1 MIISRTPFRISFLG
15 GGSDLP
21 GFYAK
26 SKGAVLSVAIN
37 KYMYISV
44 HPFFNRK
51 KIQLKYSKTELCSS
65 LDEINH
71 PIFRE
76 VLRYL
81 NLKEGLEIVSSA
93 DVPSGTGL
101 GSSSSFTVGL
111 LNSLYSYKGEYVLK
125 SRLAS
130 EASMIEIEKL
140 GEPIGKQDQYASAFG
155 GMNIINF
162 NLDGSVDVNPI
173 SLKQSILKKLEKN
186 LLLFYTNISR
196 RAGDILVQ
204 QRENIKSEKK
214 FSIQKKMVEL
224 VWEAREALYQ
234 GKLQSFGELLNKG
247 WQLKKSLTDKISNS
261 IIDNYYSIAL
271 ENGAIGGKLLGAGGG
286 GFLLLYCEKENQEDL
301 RKALCDLYE
310 LKFSFDWQG
319 SNIIYDDGRGQENNT
334 GFFE

>member
-21 GFYAK
+21 SFYTK
-26 SKGAVLSVAIN
+26 SNGAVLSIAIN
-37 KYMYISV
+37 KYMYVSV

-51 KIQLKYSKTELCSS
+51 QIQLKYSKTELCNS
-65 LDEINH
+65 LDEISH

-76 VLRYL
+76 VLKYL

-93 DVPSGTGL
+93 DIPSGTGL

-111 LNSLYSYKGEYVLK
+111 LNSLYSYKCEYVSK

-130 EASMIEIEKL
+130 EACMIEIEKL

-155 GMNIINF
+155 GMNIIGF
-162 NLDGSVDVNPI
+162 NMNGSVDVNPI
-173 SLKQSILKKLEKN
+173 SLKQSIVKKLEEN
-186 LLLFYTNISR
+186 LLLFYTKINR
-196 RAGDILVQ
+196 RASDILVQ
-204 QRENIKSEKK
+204 QRENIKSGKK
-214 FSIQKKMVEL
+214 FSIQKNMVEL
-224 VWEAREALYQ
+224 VWEAQEVLYRDDL
-234 GKLQSFGELLNKG
+234 KSFGELLNKG
-247 WQLKKSLTDKISNS
+247 WLLKKSLTNKISNS
-261 IIDNYYSIAL
+261 IIDTYYNRAL

-286 GFLLLYCEKENQEDL
+286 GFLLLYCEKDNQEDL